1 MFRDVYF
8 LNYKE
13 LTLKLINDEISD
25 FQAAKHFV
33 FSLVLSGITISLPF
47 EFTGKTLFS
56 NYLELVLIPLGL
68 VCGVLICY
76 HGGWSLYH
84 ANSNGD
90 DRDFFKRIA
99 CLTLPVSICLG
110 LIASAVLFSALLSL
124 GFQHKSIYDVF
135 EFIIEIIYLL
145 AYFWLMR
152 KCIYFISMRE
162 KILSNNKM

>member
-47 EFTGKTLFS
+47 EFTNETLFS

-68 VCGVLICY
+68 VCGILICY

-90 DRDFFKRIA
+90 NRDFFKRIA
-99 CLTLPVSICLG
+99 CLTLPVSIYLG
-110 LIASAVLFSALLSL
+110 LIAAAILLVSALLSSD
-124 GFQHKSIYDVF
+124 FQHKSIY
-135 EFIIEIIYLL
+135 YML

-162 KILSNNKM
+162 NII